1 MVYQTKP
8 VIQKKTTKYNKRIP
22 EPLPQLPFAMSV
34 VAPRK
39 SGKTSLV
46 CGLIK
51 DVYRKAAKEVV
62 ICSPTALLDPTY
74 QSLSKFENVWVT
86 DQVNNETL
94 QAILDKQSAMY
105 ATDKS
110 QTMLLY
116 IDDSGDFF
124 KRAQAQKMMNI
135 LFTRCRHSG
144 ISLIVC
150 VQSPQHLSTI
160 QKSNSTQYLVFRCDT
175 KSMRTLAEQLQT
187 KHKMADDVYQYLM
200 DATEKRFSFA
210 YIDLEQDDTDEI
222 YRHAFN

>member
-1 MVYQTKP
+1 MGYETKP
-8 VIQKKTTKYNKRIP
+8 IIQKKTTKYNKKIH
-22 EPLPQLPFAMSV
+22 EPLPQMPFAMSV

-51 DVYRKAAKEVV
+51 DVYRKVAKEVV

-74 QSLSKFENVWVT
+74 QSLSKYENVWCT
-86 DQVNNETL
+86 DLVNNEVL

-160 QKSNSTQYLVFRCDT
+160 QRSNSTQFLVFRCDT
-175 KSMRTLAEQLQT
+175 KSMKALAEQLQT
-187 KHKMADDVYQYLM
+187 KYKMADDVYQYLL
-200 DATEKRFSFA
+200 DATEKRFAFA
-210 YIDLEQDDTDEI
+210 YVNLEGDEPDEI
-222 YRHAFN
+222 YRYAFN